1 MGNYS
6 IECSKASNRDGPR
19 LDFDAFDAPSKGW
32 YQEHVIHHPMIM
44 YVLEQGC
51 MDGLPT
57 SRGYHSNQQPS
68 SYPTLG
74 ARVVNSPGA
83 TSPVSISVKSV

>member
-1 MGNYS
+1 
-6 IECSKASNRDGPR
+6 
-19 LDFDAFDAPSKGW
+19 
-32 YQEHVIHHPMIM
+32 M
-44 YVLEQGC
+44 YVLDQGC

-57 SRGYHSNQQPS
+57 SRGYYSNQQPS

-83 TSPVSISVKSV
+83 TLNPLSRFPLNPSKSDQDSCGPDDGDELRCLVKGTQ